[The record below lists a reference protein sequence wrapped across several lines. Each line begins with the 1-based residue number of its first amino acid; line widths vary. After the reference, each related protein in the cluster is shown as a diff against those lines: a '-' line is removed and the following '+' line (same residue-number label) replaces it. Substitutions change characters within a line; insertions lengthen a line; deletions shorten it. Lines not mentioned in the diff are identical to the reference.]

1 MDKFEEFYKQLAVL
15 VKSYTDNETMIK
27 VESDL
32 DSQIIR
38 IFGERITSLNR
49 AKNGLEDASELAFTT
64 AEHHPYWSLLY
75 NACQIAKITLD
86 KWESELTQEELEQI
100 SWSIAKTKSLSDST
114 DGVLI
119 LIIITSLWYIDC
131 CPTVMFYG
139 LENGI

>member
-1 MDKFEEFYKQLAVL
+1 MDKFEEFYKQLTAF
-15 VKSYTDNETMIK
+15 VKSYAADETMMK

-38 IFGERITSLNR
+38 IFGERMTSLDR

-86 KWESELTQEELEQI
+86 KWESELTQEELEEM
-100 SWSIAKTKSLSDST
+100 SWSIDELKNTCQK
-114 DGVLI
+114 I
-119 LIIITSLWYIDC
+119 LANPRNDHTH
-131 CPTVMFYG
+131 
-139 LENGI
+139 

>member
-1 MDKFEEFYKQLAVL
+1 MDKFEEFYKQLAAL
-15 VKSYTDNETMIK
+15 VKSYAADETMMK

-38 IFGERITSLNR
+38 IFGERMTSLDR

-86 KWESELTQEELEQI
+86 KWESELTQEELEEM
-100 SWSIAKTKSLSDST
+100 SWSIDELKNTCQK
-114 DGVLI
+114 I
-119 LIIITSLWYIDC
+119 LANSRNDH
-131 CPTVMFYG
+131 VH
-139 LENGI
+139 